1 MSFHFR
7 HDGLYING
15 VKYEG
20 IVYSLGSGL
29 SVQKSIGEMKRDVA
43 NHIKAMLGM

>member
-15 VKYEG
+15 VLHESNIQIG
-20 IVYSLGSGL
+20 NGVSI
-29 SVQKSIGEMKRDVA
+29 QKPVNAVKRDVA
-43 NHIKAMLGM
+43 DHIKAMLGM

>member
-15 VKYEG
+15 VFHATDK
-20 IVYSLGSGL
+20 
-29 SVQKSIGEMKRDVA
+29 SVKDSRKAVA
-43 NHIKAMLGM
+43 EHIKAMLGMV